1 MFIHSFVPLFSNMEI
16 TVCIVEDSL
25 ELSESVVKYIDGMDG
40 FRCLGAYGTAEEAL
54 IEIPKKNPEVVL
66 MDINLPQ
73 MSGIQCVERLKEI
86 LPSIHVVML
95 TVYEDSDQVFQAL
108 AAGACGYL

>member
-1 MFIHSFVPLFSNMEI
+1 MRHRVRNLPLFALAAAVFICSLNTSSFAPRLLCPKNLKHMAI

-54 IEIPKKNPEVVL
+54 VEIPKKNPEVVL
-66 MDINLPQ
+66 MDINLPR
-73 MSGIQCVERLKEI
+73 MSGIQ
-86 LPSIHVVML
+86 
-95 TVYEDSDQVFQAL
+95 
-108 AAGACGYL
+108 